1 MQEAR
6 YYEKLSD
13 GSVKCELCPH
23 SCIIKPNTISPC
35 KARKNVDSILYA
47 INYGECVSL
56 AMDTIEKKPLYH
68 FHPGT
73 LILSTAPN
81 SCNFKCP
88 YCQNYGISQGESST
102 QYVSPEE
109 LVQIALRKSSLGIAY
124 TYTEPFTW
132 YEYLIDTAKIARSK
146 GLKNVLVTNGMINEK
161 PLSELLPYI
170 DAANIDLKSM
180 DPEFYKK
187 IVWGDLDTVLNT
199 IKITKRHWHIE
210 LTNLIIPGYNDS
222 PELIQSLVD
231 FVASIGVDTPLHFS
245 RYFPH
250 YKFKAPP
257 TPIETLKFAG
267 ELARKKLQ
275 YVYIG
280 NILLEESSGIGD
292 WSSTYCPECG
302 NLLIN
307 RSYLDVSATG
317 ITDNRC
323 NKCGRKADF
332 VI

>member
-1 MQEAR
+1 MQEAK
-6 YYEKLSD
+6 YYEKLPD
-13 GSVKCELCPH
+13 GIKCELCPH
-23 SCIIKPNTISPC
+23 SCIIKPNKISPC
-35 KARKNVDSILYA
+35 KARKNVDGILYA

-81 SCNFKCP
+81 SCNFRCP
-88 YCQNYGISQGESST
+88 YCQNYEISQGESLT
-102 QYVSPEE
+102 KYVSPEE
-109 LVQIALRKSSLGIAY
+109 LVQIALRKDSLGIAY

-132 YEYLIDTAKIARSK
+132 YEYLLDTAKIARSK

-187 IVWGDLDTVLNT
+187 IVWGDLDAVLNT
-199 IKITKRHWHIE
+199 IKITKSHWHIE

-222 PELIQSLVD
+222 PELIQGLVD
-231 FVASIGVDTPLHFS
+231 FVVSIGVDTPLHFS

-250 YKFKAPP
+250 YKFKVPP
-257 TPIETLKFAG
+257 TPVETLKFAG

-280 NILLEESSGIGD
+280 NISIEESSEMGD

-302 NLLIN
+302 NLLVN
-307 RSYLDVSATG
+307 RSYLDVCATG